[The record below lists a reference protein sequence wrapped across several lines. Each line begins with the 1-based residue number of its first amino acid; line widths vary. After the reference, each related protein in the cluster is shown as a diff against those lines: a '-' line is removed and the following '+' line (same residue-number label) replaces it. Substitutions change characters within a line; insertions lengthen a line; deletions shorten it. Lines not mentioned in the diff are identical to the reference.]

1 MKCEIIRDL
10 FPSYLDGLTSEASND
25 AIQEHL
31 EGCEPCK
38 EILEQM
44 KQEPEIQAEPP
55 KKKINPF
62 RKFNRR
68 MKGAVLGAVVACVC
82 LGGVGYKGF
91 AQGFDISPKD
101 ITMDVRTEN
110 DILYLDFSLEN
121 GNLMHYGSIYDES
134 SAEIRLRK
142 VWELPGDDLGE
153 HPNEFSWGMNLK
165 PLAIGKSER
174 MEVEM
179 QDGALGIVEMEEM
192 DGEDAVIITNNDAEP
207 SLVMMFQEDDAA
219 TSFVIGGGEKVS
231 FDQYTITIDYG
242 EETESYTVAELLE
255 MAK

>member
-10 FPSYLDGLTSEASND
+10 FPSYLDGLTSEASNE

-31 EGCEPCK
+31 AECEPCK

-44 KQEPEIQAEPP
+44 QQEPETQTEPP

-68 MKGAVLGAVVACVC
+68 MKGAVLGAVVVCVC

-91 AQGFDISPKD
+91 AQGFDISPQD
-101 ITMDVRTEN
+101 VTMDVRMDEN
-110 DILYLDFSLEN
+110 MMYLDFALEN

-142 VWELPGDDLGE
+142 VWGLPGDDLGK
-153 HPNEFSWGMNLK
+153 HPNQFSWGMNLK
-165 PLAIGKSER
+165 ALAIGSGER

-179 QDGALGIVEMEEM
+179 EEGGLSVVELEVADEPVMTE
-192 DGEDAVIITNNDAEP
+192 DGEGP
-207 SLVMMFQEDDAA
+207 SMVMMFQEGDAA
-219 TSFVIGGGEKVS
+219 TSFIIGSEEVTT
-231 FDQYTITIDYG
+231 FDDYTITIDYG
-242 EETESYTVAELLE
+242 EETETYTVAELLE

>member
-10 FPSYLDGLTSEASND
+10 FPSYLDGLTSAESNQ
-25 AIQEHL
+25 AIAEHL

-38 EILEQM
+38 EVLDQM
-44 KQEPEIQAEPP
+44 KQEPEEQPEPP
-55 KKKINPF
+55 KKRINPF

-68 MKGAVLGAVVACVC
+68 MKSVVAAVVAICIY
-82 LGGVGYKGF
+82 LGGAGYKGF
-91 AQGFDISPKD
+91 AQGFDISPND
-101 ITMDVRTEN
+101 ITMDVWTED

-142 VWELPGDDLGE
+142 VWKLPGDDLGE

-165 PLAIGKSER
+165 PLVVGKSDR
-174 MEVEM
+174 VEVQRGE
-179 QDGALGIVEMEEM
+179 DELFIVETGDAEVAM
-192 DGEDAVIITNNDAEP
+192 DNGEP
-207 SLVMMFQEDDAA
+207 SLVMLFQENDAE

-231 FDQYTITIDYG
+231 FDEYTITINYG
-242 EETESYTVAELLE
+242 KESVSYTVAELLE